1 MTTMKRIEVAGIQQG
16 ITQLIQGSMMLKAD
30 DMDYSGEL
38 LDAYA
43 AAGGNTI
50 DSGHIYGA
58 SSAQAIGKWIT
69 SRGNRSEIVIIGK
82 GAHPYEK
89 PRMTKT
95 CIQSDLVESLERM
108 ETDYI
113 DLYMLHRDDPNVHV
127 GYILEGLNDQLA
139 AGRCRALGAS
149 NWSVARIREANAYA
163 AKQGMTGFA
172 CSSPNL
178 SLARPNEARWA
189 GCVSTTAED
198 EAWHTESH
206 LPILSWSSQ
215 SGGFF
220 TDRYAPEKRDDADM
234 VRVNYS
240 EENWER
246 KRRAAELAAKYGV
259 TANHIALA
267 YVLNQPFPVAAIIG
281 PQTPAELQDSV
292 KALPVILT
300 PGERAWLNLSAET
313 VAQ

>member
-1 MTTMKRIEVAGIQQG
+1 MKRIEVAGIAQG
-16 ITQLIQGSMMLKAD
+16 ITQLIQGSMMLKAE
-30 DMDYSGEL
+30 DMDYSGQL

-50 DSGHIYGA
+50 DSGHIYGV
-58 SSAQAIGKWIT
+58 SSAQAIGKWMT
-69 SRGNRSEIVIIGK
+69 VRGNRGDIVIIGK
-82 GAHPYEK
+82 GAHPYEQS
-89 PRMTKT
+89 RMTKT
-95 CIQSDLVESLERM
+95 CIQSDLTESLERLD
-108 ETDYI
+108 TDYV

-127 GYILEGLNDQLA
+127 GYILEGLNEQLA
-139 AGRCRALGAS
+139 AGRCRAVGAS

-163 AKQGMTGFA
+163 AKHGMTGFS

-178 SLARPNEARWA
+178 GLARPNEPRWA

-198 EAWHTESH
+198 EAWHEESR

-220 TDRYAPEKRDDADM
+220 TDRCAPEKRDDAEM
-234 VRVNYS
+234 VRVYYG

-246 KRRAAELAAKYGV
+246 KRRAGVLGEKYGV
-259 TANHIALA
+259 TANQIALA

-281 PQTPAELQDSV
+281 PQTPAELRDSV
-292 KALPVILT
+292 EALPVSLSAE
-300 PGERAWLNLSAET
+300 ERAWLNLSTAS
-313 VAQ
+313 VPL

>member
-1 MTTMKRIEVAGIQQG
+1 MKRIAIAGIPQG
-16 ITQLIQGSMMLKAD
+16 ITQLIQGSMMLKSD
-30 DMDYSGEL
+30 DMAYSGGL

-50 DSGHIYGA
+50 DSGHIYGV
-58 SSAQAIGKWIT
+58 SSAQAIGKWMDA
-69 SRGNRSEIVIIGK
+69 RGNRSEIVVIGK
-82 GAHPYEK
+82 GAHPYET

-108 ETDYI
+108 ATDYI

-139 AGRCRALGAS
+139 AGRCRAIGAS
-149 NWSVARIREANAYA
+149 NWSVERIREANAYA
-163 AKQGMTGFA
+163 AKQGMTGFS

-178 SLARPNEARWA
+178 ALARPNEPRWA
-189 GCVSTTAED
+189 GCVTTTAAD
-198 EAWHTESH
+198 EAWHEESG

-220 TDRYAPEKRDDADM
+220 TDRYAPDKLEDTEM

-240 EENWER
+240 ADNWER
-246 KRRAAELAAKYGV
+246 KRRAGVLAEQYGV
-259 TANHIALA
+259 TANQIALA

-281 PQTPAELQDSV
+281 PQTPAELEDSV
-292 KALPVILT
+292 KALPVVLT
-300 PGERAWLNLSAET
+300 AGERAWLNLSAES
-313 VAQ
+313 VVS